1 MTKPKE
7 RKYKIGQ
14 TLYFVPSRGKPF
26 ETTISSVGNTWLYL
40 TNQRLRVDKETLIA
54 DGGNYSS
61 PGRCYANVEEYD
73 LHVKTVQRW
82 QDFKNIIAG
91 VYYHDNLKLEDI
103 EAMIVILKKR
113 NSQ

>member
-26 ETTISSVGNTWLYL
+26 EVTISSVGYTWLYFL
-40 TNQRLRVDKETLIA
+40 NRRLRVDKEMLIA

-61 PGRCYANVEEYD
+61 PGQCYVSVEEYD
-73 LHVKTVQRW
+73 LHVKTRDRW
-82 QDFKNIIAG
+82 QDFKNMMACA
-91 VYYHDNLKLEDI
+91 YYHDNLKLEDI
-103 EAMIVILKKR
+103 EALIEILKKR
-113 NSQ
+113 

>member
-26 ETTISSVGNTWLYL
+26 EVTISSVGHTWIYFL
-40 TNQRLRVDKETLIA
+40 NRRLRVDKETLIA
-54 DGGNYSS
+54 DGGNYLS

-73 LHVKTVQRW
+73 LHVKTMERW
-82 QDFKNIIAG
+82 NDFKNMMACA
-91 VYYHDNLKLEDI
+91 YYRDNLTLEDI
-103 EAMIVILKKR
+103 ETLIEILKKR
-113 NSQ
+113 